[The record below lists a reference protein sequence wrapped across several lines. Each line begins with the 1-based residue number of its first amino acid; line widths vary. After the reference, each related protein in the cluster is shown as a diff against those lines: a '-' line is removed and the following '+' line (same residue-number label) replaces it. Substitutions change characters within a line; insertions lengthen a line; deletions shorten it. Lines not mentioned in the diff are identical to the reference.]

1 VFVMDGPIDHYRHLP
16 PLGFETEWLTPV
28 GAGAIVAYYLDSRTV
43 MTKLQPKLRDGDA
56 DDELLK
62 RFDDGLKLLVPAAA
76 RGDLVL
82 RMCDDEKNY
91 SLVRPDA
98 ILRAM
103 DRSDADVPTAGLPVP
118 NLRPLAVAAA
128 ELLGREV
135 WLEEAETVFCFFRP
149 DIDRMFQIEA
159 ETNSAIEEIFF
170 EEWGGRFPKAL
181 LELPTA
187 NAASR
192 ARIETVERLARAAK
206 GSDGGREEHGSSSR
220 RKTVAEA
227 IRPHLAEI
235 QRRYRD
241 GVYATNRPGENHRSA
256 IPRMARD
263 LMPLVNQA
271 ADGSLYERG
280 HPRYRSLKSVQNQ
293 LGIAIR
299 ANPELW
305 RGL

>member
-1 VFVMDGPIDHYRHLP
+1 MDGPIDHCRHLP
-16 PLGFETEWLTPV
+16 PMGFATEWLTPV

-43 MTKLQPKLRDGDA
+43 MTELQPKLRTGDA
-56 DDELLK
+56 DGELLK

-76 RGDLVL
+76 RGDLAL
-82 RMCDDEKNY
+82 RICDDEKNY

-149 DIDRMFQIEA
+149 EIDRMFQIEA
-159 ETNSAIEEIFF
+159 ETSSAIEEIFF
-170 EEWGGRFPKAL
+170 EEWGGRFPKEF

-206 GSDGGREEHGSSSR
+206 ESDAAKEEHASPP
-220 RKTVAEA
+220 RKMTVAEA
-227 IRPHLAEI
+227 IEPHLVDL
-235 QRRYRD
+235 QRRYRE
-241 GVYATNRPGENHRSA
+241 GEYATSRPGEKHRA
-256 IPRMARD
+256 VIPRMARD
-263 LMPLVNQA
+263 LQALANQKPE
-271 ADGSLYERG
+271 GSFYKPG
-280 HPRYRSLKSVQNQ
+280 DPQYRKLKSVENQ
-293 LGIAIR
+293 LRVAIKGNR
-299 ANPELW
+299 ELW
-305 RGL
+305 PGL

>member
-1 VFVMDGPIDHYRHLP
+1 MVSMDESIDPYRHLP
-16 PLGFETEWLTPV
+16 PMGFATEWPTPADAAV
-28 GAGAIVAYYLDSRTV
+28 TVVYYLDGRAVLT
-43 MTKLQPKLRDGDA
+43 
-56 DDELLK
+56 ELLPK
-62 RFDDGLKLLVPAAA
+62 WCEGHAGDEELKPLDDALKMLVEAAA
-76 RGDLVL
+76 RGDVAL
-82 RMCDDEKNY
+82 RLCDDEKNY
-91 SLVRPDA
+91 RLVRPDTV
-98 ILRAM
+98 LRAM
-103 DRSDADVPTAGLPVP
+103 SRSDAEAPTASLPLGH
-118 NLRPLAVAAA
+118 LRPLVIAAA
-128 ELLGREV
+128 EILGREV
-135 WLEEAETVFCFFRP
+135 TLKEAATVFCFFRP

-170 EEWGGRFPKAL
+170 EEWGGRFPKAF

-192 ARIETVERLARAAK
+192 ARVETVERLARAAK

-280 HPRYRSLKSVQNQ
+280 HARYRSFKSVQNQ

-305 RGL
+305 PGL